1 MSILCA
7 HTPTF
12 SRANCVSLSLSL
24 HLCLSVC
31 LFGKRALLL
40 WSLWQKSRTFFK
52 PLLHARAH
60 CVSLSRCIYFCLSVC
75 LSVCLARACA
85 LRIFLSFA
93 CACVCETLLFFV

>member
-52 PLLHARAH
+52 PLLLARAH
-60 CVSLSRCIYFCLSVC
+60 CVCVSGSLSISVC
-75 LSVCLARACA
+75 LSRACVRPQNLSLFC
-85 LRIFLSFA
+85 LR
-93 CACVCETLLFFV
+93 VRV